1 MWEPAFNSWIQK
13 LSRREWLPT
22 PVSMPGI
29 LQFPC
34 LENPWKEEPRGLQS
48 LVSHTVRTDTSEG
61 HNFQHRELAQLCSII
76 FLAKNWKRTD
86 MLYVYVIT
94 ESGACILTIST
105 KLKNKYRSILYQHEI
120 KKREDYWLFYP
131 LWSPSLGLLSNP
143 WNPTRLGSLG
153 LDWRGVETVR
163 VGALNRAPLNL
174 TIWFALAGTID
185 PSAPKGWWPDAL
197 ATRILE
203 RSPSLQVCWFWCPQ
217 LKSLSRVQRP
227 RHVSRKQ
234 CPRSGWVWKEGW
246 SLKGKREWD
255 TRPWCFSGTFHSYSQ
270 PRKPTFLKS
279 QFAWRTRV
287 GLGASLVAQLVKNL
301 PAMQETP
308 VWFLGQEGPLEKG
321 KATHSSILGLPRWL
335 GW

>member
-1 MWEPAFNSWIQK
+1 MRF
-13 LSRREWLPT
+13 
-22 PVSMPGI
+22 
-29 LQFPC
+29 
-34 LENPWKEEPRGLQS
+34 
-48 LVSHTVRTDTSEG
+48 
-61 HNFQHRELAQLCSII
+61 
-76 FLAKNWKRTD
+76 
-86 MLYVYVIT
+86 
-94 ESGACILTIST
+94 
-105 KLKNKYRSILYQHEI
+105 

-143 WNPTRLGSLG
+143 WNPTRLGFPG

-163 VGALNRAPLNL
+163 VGALNWAPLNL

-246 SLKGKREWD
+246 SLKGKKQWD
-255 TRPWCFSGTFHSYSQ
+255 TRPWCFSGTFCLM
-270 PRKPTFLKS
+270 LKS
-279 QFAWRTRV
+279 
-287 GLGASLVAQLVKNL
+287 
-301 PAMQETP
+301 
-308 VWFLGQEGPLEKG
+308 
-321 KATHSSILGLPRWL
+321 
-335 GW
+335 